1 MNAEVSPQLVRN
13 VRDALHNE
21 GFNNVLIVASGG
33 FNEKRISWFEDEAV
47 PVDAYGVGSAF
58 MRGNFDFTADVVKI
72 NNQPMAKMG
81 REYRANNRLIE
92 RALSLNES
100 H

>member
-1 MNAEVSPQLVRN
+1 MK
-13 VRDALHNE
+13 
-21 GFNNVLIVASGG
+21 
-33 FNEKRISWFEDEAV
+33 KRFLGLKMKSV

-81 REYRANNRLIE
+81 REYRANDRLIE

-100 H
+100 HQ